1 MIRMSNVTLQ
11 PACWKA
17 GQINYYVKKQIIVA
31 GTAFIAVLLLFF
43 LGRTTEKK
51 SPQKHTEPVSN
62 VQSFDIQ
69 RFIVEST
76 QKLSPSQHQ
85 ALTKLEQDTSKSS
98 IPSEKIKLF
107 QDLSNFWKDS
117 AKQIEPYLFYVSRAA
132 KLDNSEKNLNFAA
145 QLFLEALRAEQDN
158 GKLDWETSEAISLFE
173 QAIKINP
180 DNDDLRIGLGSCYI
194 YGKGRSGNPE
204 QTMKGIQELLAV
216 ARRDSNNMKAQV
228 VLGVGG
234 LVSGQFDKAL
244 ERFQKVVSKEPGN
257 LEAIAYLA
265 DAYAAK
271 GNKEEAIK
279 WYTVSKRLANNP
291 HYTQE
296 VDKRIQSLK

>member
-1 MIRMSNVTLQ
+1 ML
-11 PACWKA
+11 A
-17 GQINYYVKKQIIVA
+17 GA
-31 GTAFIAVLLLFF
+31 ASIAVLLLFF

-51 SPQKHTEPVSN
+51 SPLKNTERVSN

-69 RFIVEST
+69 RFIAESA
-76 QKLSPSQHQ
+76 QKLTPSLRQVL
-85 ALTKLEQDTSKSS
+85 ANLEKDTSNSS
-98 IPSEKIKLF
+98 LASDKIWQF
-107 QDLSNFWKDS
+107 EGLSNFWKDS
-117 AKQIEPYLFYVSRAA
+117 AKQVEPYLFYVSRAA
-132 KLDNSEKNLNFAA
+132 KLDNSEKKLTFAA

-158 GKLDWETSEAISLFE
+158 SKLDWETSEAITLFE

-180 DNDDLRIGLGSCYI
+180 ANDDLKIGLGSCYI

-244 ERFQKVVSKEPGN
+244 ERFQKVVNKEPGN

>member
-1 MIRMSNVTLQ
+1 ML
-11 PACWKA
+11 A
-17 GQINYYVKKQIIVA
+17 GA
-31 GTAFIAVLLLFF
+31 ASIAVLLLFF

-51 SPQKHTEPVSN
+51 SPLKNTERVSN

-69 RFIVEST
+69 RFIAESA
-76 QKLSPSQHQ
+76 QKLTPSLRQVL
-85 ALTKLEQDTSKSS
+85 ANLEKDTSNSS
-98 IPSEKIKLF
+98 LASDKIWQF
-107 QDLSNFWKDS
+107 EGLSNFWKDS
-117 AKQIEPYLFYVSRAA
+117 AKQVEPYLFYVSRAA
-132 KLDNSEKNLNFAA
+132 KLDNSEKNLTFAA

-158 GKLDWETSEAISLFE
+158 SKLDWETSEAITLFE

-180 DNDDLRIGLGSCYI
+180 ANDDLKIGLGSCYI

-244 ERFQKVVSKEPGN
+244 ERFQKVVNKEPGN